1 LFGPQSEIRK
11 LQSEITAVRKDSE
24 EKSKVLVK
32 KIKDIEKNRGHSSPL
47 LHPLT
52 SLSLS
57 LSLCLSLS
65 LSLSLSVSVSLSL
78 SLCLSRPIDYYL
90 DNLKQ
95 LEVRHTMLQVPRF
108 RLLSSS
114 HIPPQNEL
122 NTAEGK
128 FNKQNS
134 DYQKLKSISLSVLF
148 SSSSSALLASCLS
161 LSLPHA
167 SSVEG

>member
-1 LFGPQSEIRK
+1 
-11 LQSEITAVRKDSE
+11 
-24 EKSKVLVK
+24 
-32 KIKDIEKNRGHSSPL
+32 
-47 LHPLT
+47 
-52 SLSLS
+52 
-57 LSLCLSLS
+57 
-65 LSLSLSVSVSLSL
+65 
-78 SLCLSRPIDYYL
+78 
-90 DNLKQ
+90 
-95 LEVRHTMLQVPRF
+95 MLQVPRF